1 MSLKNSLSAIG
12 TFIAIVA
19 LMMAS
24 PGVSDASGAAHRSIS
39 REQSPVIVVAENEP
53 ASASISADSADSAD
67 SETDADSK
75 DSDDETAQDDQNDD
89 TDQTEQQSAGNAQVN
104 PQFQNGDNDASEAV
118 QAPMNA
124 NPQQVNPYQANP
136 YQ

>member
-1 MSLKNSLSAIG
+1 MSKKSSLSAIG

-53 ASASISADSADSAD
+53 ASASISADSADSD
-67 SETDADSK
+67 SDADSK
-75 DSDDETAQDDQNDD
+75 ESEDETAQDDQSDD
-89 TDQTEQQSAGNAQVN
+89 TDQTEQQSAVNAQVN

>member
-24 PGVSDASGAAHRSIS
+24 PGVSDASAAAYRSIS

-53 ASASISADSADSAD
+53 ASASISADSADS
-67 SETDADSK
+67 ETDADSK
-75 DSDDETAQDDQNDD
+75 DSDDETAQDDQSDD
-89 TDQTEQQSAGNAQVN
+89 TDQTEQQSAVNAQVN
-104 PQFQNGDNDASEAV
+104 PQFQNGDNDAGEAG

-124 NPQQVNPYQANP
+124 NLQQVNPYQANP

>member
-53 ASASISADSADSAD
+53 ASASISADSADS
-67 SETDADSK
+67 ETDADSK

-104 PQFQNGDNDASEAV
+104 PQFQNGDNDAGEAG